1 MATTCDP
8 LVASPDRHALMM
20 RVDVG
25 AATAQIRR
33 NIGLFSAN
41 YDSAK
46 AVTNSYME
54 LLPGESVTGPK
65 TNALFI
71 KTSGQITF
79 AAVRPSPQTPLTY
92 SVSKL
97 HFLDYPVDSFTITNA
112 TSSTI
117 RLQLAYAAP
126 VPGQTDTPIQ
136 SPVLT
141 VNGNAPDADGNVT
154 VDTGVMTVNSIA
166 PGTQGIP
173 GDVNVT
179 DEGIIS

>member
-54 LLPGESVTGPK
+54 LLPGESTTGPK
-65 TNALFI
+65 VSALFI
-71 KTSGQITF
+71 KTSGEVSFTATRTTP
-79 AAVRPSPQTPLTY
+79 AASWTY
-92 SVSKL
+92 PVFKL
-97 HFLDYPVDSFTITNA
+97 HFMDYAVDSFTVTN
-112 TSSTI
+112 TSGATI
-117 RLQLAYAAP
+117 RLQLSYATPAP
-126 VPGQTDTPIQ
+126 
-136 SPVLT
+136 
-141 VNGNAPDADGNVT
+141 A
-154 VDTGVMTVNSIA
+154 
-166 PGTQGIP
+166 
-173 GDVNVT
+173 
-179 DEGIIS
+179 